1 MFENIKELFPSIPKY
16 RLKQVEEAL
25 FQPKFQ
31 CWEDVTV
38 LPKDMRSILNRKLNK
53 AYESASLFTKNHYE
67 NFPVLSFLIPKKL
80 RKHVAIIYWFART
93 ADDYADEGNYSE
105 SERLEKLN
113 NFEFR
118 MKQLLSG
125 KAESDYEIALANT
138 INEKNLSAKNFYNLI
153 KAFRQDVIKNKYEN
167 FDEVIDYCKRSANP
181 VGRLI
186 LELFDIRSEE
196 AIKYSDKICTA
207 LQLTNFL
214 QDVSIDYK
222 KGRIYLPQDE
232 MNILKITEKLFE
244 DKENNHNLKQLVK
257 NNVDR
262 VQNLFDEGKNLFPLL
277 SGRLKV
283 EIIWT
288 VAGGEEILDQIRKN
302 DYNVLNNR
310 PELSKT
316 KMVSLFLKSLIK
328 D

>member
-1 MFENIKELFPSIPKY
+1 MNESEHQN
-16 RLKQVEEAL
+16 
-25 FQPKFQ
+25 
-31 CWEDVTV
+31 
-38 LPKDMRSILNRKLNK
+38 LNR
-53 AYESASLFTKNHYE
+53 AYSKSLKFAKSHYE
-67 NFPVLSFLIPKKL
+67 NFPVVSFLLAKNL

-93 ADDYADEGNYSE
+93 ADDYADEGNFSE
-105 SERLEKLN
+105 GERLDKLN

-118 MKQLLSG
+118 MKQLLNG

-138 INEKNLSAKNFYNLI
+138 INEKNLTAENFYKLI
-153 KAFRQDVIKNKYEN
+153 NAFKQDVIKNRYEN
-167 FDEVIDYCKRSANP
+167 FEEVIDYCKYSANP
-181 VGRLI
+181 IGRLT

-222 KGRIYLPQDE
+222 KGRIYLPKDE
-232 MNILKITEKLFE
+232 MEMLQITEKMFE
-244 DKENNHNLKQLVK
+244 DKENNHKLKQLVK
-257 NNVDR
+257 HNVDR
-262 VQNLFDEGKNLFPLL
+262 IQILFDEGKKLFPLL
-277 SGRLKV
+277 NGRLKV

-288 VAGGEEILDQIRKN
+288 VAGGEDILDQIRKK

-316 KMVSLFLKSLIK
+316 RMLSLFLKSLI
-328 D
+328 

>member
-1 MFENIKELFPSIPKY
+1 
-16 RLKQVEEAL
+16 
-25 FQPKFQ
+25 
-31 CWEDVTV
+31 
-38 LPKDMRSILNRKLNK
+38 MRSILNRNLNQ
-53 AYESASLFTKNHYE
+53 AYKSAISFTKNHYE
-67 NFPVLSFLIPKKL
+67 NFPVVSFLIPKNL
-80 RKHVAIIYWFART
+80 RKHVAILYWFART
-93 ADDYADEGNYSE
+93 ADDFADEGNFSE
-105 SERLEKLN
+105 GERLEKLN

-118 MKQLLSG
+118 LKQLLNG

-138 INEKNLSAKNFYNLI
+138 INEKNLNAENFYNLI
-153 KAFRQDVIKNKYEN
+153 KAFRQDVIKNRYEN

-222 KGRIYLPQDE
+222 KGRIYLPKDE
-232 MNILKITEKLFE
+232 MNILQITEKLFE
-244 DKENNHNLKQLVK
+244 DKENNHKLKQLVK

-316 KMVSLFLKSLIK
+316 RMVNLFLKSLI
-328 D
+328 

>member
-1 MFENIKELFPSIPKY
+1 MNESEHQNLNNAYSKS
-16 RLKQVEEAL
+16 LK
-25 FQPKFQ
+25 
-31 CWEDVTV
+31 
-38 LPKDMRSILNRKLNK
+38 
-53 AYESASLFTKNHYE
+53 FTKSHYE
-67 NFPVLSFLIPKKL
+67 NFPVVSFVIPKNL

-93 ADDYADEGNYSE
+93 ADDYADEGNFSKG
-105 SERLEKLN
+105 ERLEKLN

-118 MKQLLSG
+118 LKQLLNG

-138 INEKNLSAKNFYNLI
+138 INEKNLTAENFYNLI
-153 KAFRQDVIKNKYEN
+153 KAFKQDVIKKKYEN
-167 FDEVIDYCKRSANP
+167 FDEVIDYCKHSANP

-196 AIKYSDKICTA
+196 AFKHSDNICTA

-232 MNILKITEKLFE
+232 MEMLQITEKLFE
-244 DKENNHNLKQLVK
+244 QKENNHKLKQLVK
-257 NNVDR
+257 HNVDR
-262 VQNLFDEGKNLFPLL
+262 AQNLLDEGKKLFPLL

-283 EIIWT
+283 EIKWT
-288 VAGGEEILDQIRKN
+288 VAGGEEILNRIRKN

-316 KMVSLFLKSLIK
+316 RMVSLLLKSLI
-328 D
+328 

>member
-1 MFENIKELFPSIPKY
+1 MNKPEHQK
-16 RLKQVEEAL
+16 
-25 FQPKFQ
+25 
-31 CWEDVTV
+31 
-38 LPKDMRSILNRKLNK
+38 LNR
-53 AYESASLFTKNHYE
+53 AYSKSLKFAKSHYE
-67 NFPVLSFLIPKKL
+67 NFPVVSFLIPKNL

-93 ADDYADEGNYSE
+93 ADDYTDEGNFSE
-105 SERLEKLN
+105 GERLDKLN
-113 NFEFR
+113 NFEYR
-118 MKQLLSG
+118 TKQLLIG

-138 INEKNLSAKNFYNLI
+138 IIEKNLTAENFYNLI
-153 KAFRQDVIKNKYEN
+153 TAFRQDVIKNRYEN
-167 FDEVIDYCKRSANP
+167 FDEVIDYCKHSANP

-186 LELFDIRSEE
+186 LELFDVSSEE
-196 AIKYSDKICTA
+196 AIIYSDKICTA

-232 MNILKITEKLFE
+232 MEMLQITEKLFE
-244 DKENNHNLKQLVK
+244 HKENNHKLKQLVK
-257 NNVDR
+257 HSVDR
-262 VQNLFDEGKNLFPLL
+262 VQNLFDDGKKLFPFL

-316 KMVSLFLKSLIK
+316 RMVSLFFKSLIYN
-328 D
+328 

>member
-1 MFENIKELFPSIPKY
+1 MNESEHQN
-16 RLKQVEEAL
+16 
-25 FQPKFQ
+25 
-31 CWEDVTV
+31 
-38 LPKDMRSILNRKLNK
+38 LNR
-53 AYESASLFTKNHYE
+53 AYFKSLKFTKSHYE
-67 NFPVLSFLIPKKL
+67 NFPVVSFLIPKNL

-93 ADDYADEGNYSE
+93 ADDYADEGNFSE
-105 SERLEKLN
+105 GERLEKLN

-118 MKQLLSG
+118 LKQLLNG
-125 KAESDYEIALANT
+125 KAESDYEFALANT
-138 INEKNLSAKNFYNLI
+138 IIEKKLTAENFYNLI
-153 KAFRQDVIKNKYEN
+153 KAFKQDVIKKRYEN
-167 FDEVIDYCKRSANP
+167 FDEVIDYCKYSANP

-186 LELFDIRSEE
+186 LELFDIRSDE
-196 AIKYSDKICTA
+196 AFRHSDNICTA

-222 KGRIYLPQDE
+222 KGRIYLPKDE
-232 MNILKITEKLFE
+232 MEMLQITEKLFE
-244 DKENNHNLKQLVK
+244 HKENNHKLKQLVK
-257 NNVDR
+257 HSVDR
-262 VQNLFDEGKNLFPLL
+262 IQNLFNEGKKLFPLL

-316 KMVSLFLKSLIK
+316 RMISIFLKSLF
-328 D
+328 

>member
-1 MFENIKELFPSIPKY
+1 MNEPEHQKINSAYSKS
-16 RLKQVEEAL
+16 LKFA
-25 FQPKFQ
+25 
-31 CWEDVTV
+31 
-38 LPKDMRSILNRKLNK
+38 KL
-53 AYESASLFTKNHYE
+53 HYE
-67 NFPVLSFLIPKKL
+67 NFPVVSFLIPKNL

-93 ADDYADEGNYSE
+93 ADDYADEGDFSE

-113 NFEFR
+113 NFEYR
-118 MKQLLSG
+118 TKQLLIG
-125 KAESDYEIALANT
+125 KAESDYEFALANT
-138 INEKNLSAKNFYNLI
+138 INEKNLTVENFYNLI
-153 KAFRQDVIKNKYEN
+153 KAFRQDVIKNRYEN
-167 FDEVIDYCKRSANP
+167 CNEVIDYCKHSANP

-196 AIKYSDKICTA
+196 AFNYSDKICTA

-232 MNILKITEKLFE
+232 MDMLQITEKWFE
-244 DKENNHNLKQLVK
+244 DKENNHKLKQLVK
-257 NNVDR
+257 SNVDR
-262 VQNLFDEGKNLFPLL
+262 IQNIFDEGKKLFPLL

-288 VAGGEEILDQIRKN
+288 VSGGEEILDQIRKN
-302 DYNVLNNR
+302 DYNVLKNR

-316 KMVSLFLKSLIK
+316 RMARLFLKSLI
-328 D
+328 

>member
-1 MFENIKELFPSIPKY
+1 MK
-16 RLKQVEEAL
+16 V
-25 FQPKFQ
+25 
-31 CWEDVTV
+31 
-38 LPKDMRSILNRKLNK
+38 MRSILNRKLNK
-53 AYESASLFTKNHYE
+53 AYESALLFTKNHYE
-67 NFPVLSFLIPKKL
+67 NFPVVSFLIPKNL

-118 MKQLLSG
+118 MTQLLSG
-125 KAESDYEIALANT
+125 KAESDYETALANT
-138 INEKNLSAKNFYNLI
+138 INEKNLTAENFYNLI
-153 KAFRQDVIKNKYEN
+153 KAFRQDVIKNRYEN
-167 FDEVIDYCKRSANP
+167 FNEVIDYCKRSANP

-196 AIKYSDKICTA
+196 AIKYSDEICTA

-214 QDVSIDYK
+214 QDVSVDYK

-232 MNILKITEKLFE
+232 MNILQITEKLFE
-244 DKENNHNLKQLVK
+244 DKENNHNLKQLVR

-262 VQNLFDEGKNLFPLL
+262 IQNLFDEGKNLFPLL
-277 SGRLKV
+277 SGRLKI

-310 PELSKT
+310 PELSKAR
-316 KMVSLFLKSLIK
+316 MVSLFLKSVIK

>member
-1 MFENIKELFPSIPKY
+1 MNESEHQN
-16 RLKQVEEAL
+16 
-25 FQPKFQ
+25 
-31 CWEDVTV
+31 
-38 LPKDMRSILNRKLNK
+38 LNR
-53 AYESASLFTKNHYE
+53 AYSNSLKFAKSHYE
-67 NFPVLSFLIPKKL
+67 NFPVVSFLIPKNL

-93 ADDYADEGNYSE
+93 ADDYADEGNLSE
-105 SERLEKLN
+105 GERLDKLN

-118 MKQLLSG
+118 MKQLLNG

-138 INEKNLSAKNFYNLI
+138 INEKNLTAENFYKLI
-153 KAFRQDVIKNKYEN
+153 NAFKQDVIKNSYEN
-167 FDEVIDYCKRSANP
+167 FEEVIDYCKYSANP
-181 VGRLI
+181 IGRLT

-222 KGRIYLPQDE
+222 KGRIYLPKDE
-232 MNILKITEKLFE
+232 MEMLQITEKMFE
-244 DKENNHNLKQLVK
+244 DKENNHKLKQLVK
-257 NNVDR
+257 HNVDR
-262 VQNLFDEGKNLFPLL
+262 IQILFDEGKKLFPLL
-277 SGRLKV
+277 NGRLKV

-288 VAGGEEILDQIRKN
+288 VAGGEDILDQIRKK

-316 KMVSLFLKSLIK
+316 RMISLFFKSLI
-328 D
+328 

>member
-1 MFENIKELFPSIPKY
+1 MNKPEH
-16 RLKQVEEAL
+16 Q
-25 FQPKFQ
+25 
-31 CWEDVTV
+31 
-38 LPKDMRSILNRKLNK
+38 KLNS
-53 AYESASLFTKNHYE
+53 AYSKSLKFAKSHYE
-67 NFPVLSFLIPKKL
+67 NFPVVSCLIPKNL

-93 ADDYADEGNYSE
+93 ADDYADEGNFSE
-105 SERLEKLN
+105 DERLEKLD

-118 MKQLLSG
+118 LEQLLIG
-125 KAESDYEIALANT
+125 KAESDYEIALAYT
-138 INEKNLSAKNFYNLI
+138 INEKNLTAENFYNLI
-153 KAFRQDVIKNKYEN
+153 KAFKQDVIKNRYEN
-167 FDEVIDYCKRSANP
+167 CEAVIDYCRHSANP

-232 MNILKITEKLFE
+232 MDMLQITEKMFE
-244 DKENNHNLKQLVK
+244 DKENNHKLKQLVK
-257 NNVDR
+257 HNVDR
-262 VQNLFDEGKNLFPLL
+262 IQNLFNEGKKLFPLL
-277 SGRLKV
+277 SRRLKV
-283 EIIWT
+283 EIVWT

-310 PELSKT
+310 PELSKIR
-316 KMVSLFLKSLIK
+316 MVSLFLKSLI
-328 D
+328 